1 MSTPPDDKPIYR
13 LLTGKDDRAFCD
25 RVSEALAQGW
35 RLYGSPTIA
44 DADRIFVLNEGKLA
58 ESGSHN
64 ELLRAEGLYAEMWN
78 RQASEIEEVS
88 EAAE

>member
-44 DADRIFVLNEGKLA
+44 WDVENNCMKAAQAVVWADADVVKR
-58 ESGSHN
+58 
-64 ELLRAEGLYAEMWN
+64 
-78 RQASEIEEVS
+78 
-88 EAAE
+88 